1 MLYNNLLIYYNRVL
15 STGRFSDSSG
25 RSGSDIKRFGVVMA
39 ETDKDDLISILE
51 EEDVI
56 AEIPLTLP
64 MMPVRDIVIFSDM
77 LLPLF
82 VGLLPLFVGR
92 DKSVRAVD
100 ESVSKDSFLF
110 LATQKDPAIEN
121 PEPDDIYRVG
131 TVSRVLRTLKLPD
144 GRVKTLVQGITK
156 ARIQR
161 YVAKKSYY
169 RVRIEIVDEFTVE
182 DLSLET
188 EALMR
193 NVREHSEKILTLRGE
208 MSADVTTV
216 LDSIDEPGKLAD
228 LVATNLKLKI
238 DEAQEL
244 LEIIDPVQ
252 RLEKVNTFLS
262 REVELSTMQAKIQS
276 EVKDEIF
283 KNQRDYFLREQ
294 VRAIHKELGEQDDRA
309 QEIEEYRKKI
319 KRAMMSKEAEKE
331 ATKQLRR
338 LDQMHPDSAESAVVR
353 TYLDWLVEMPW
364 SKTTRDTL
372 DIKTAKSALDKDHY
386 GLEKVKDRILE
397 YLSVRKLNAKMKGP
411 ILCFVGPPGVGKT
424 SLGQAIARALNRKFI
439 RISLGGIRDEAEI
452 RGHRRTYIGALPGR
466 ILQGL
471 KQCGSRNPVFM
482 MDEIDKLGSDFRG
495 DPSSALLEAL
505 DPEQNAEFSDHYLNL
520 QFDLSK
526 VMFILTANITD
537 TIPSALLDRMEVITL
552 PGYTEDEKRR
562 IAQRHLIPRQLKE
575 NGLKPDRLSISA
587 GAIDLIITEY
597 TSESGLRNL
606 EREIGTVCRKVARK
620 IAEGKRGSFKIN
632 RNNLH
637 KFLGI
642 AKYYPEMDQENSQ
655 VGLSTGLAWTQ
666 AGGEVMYVESS
677 LIRGK
682 GELIITGQLG
692 DVMQESARAAVS
704 YSRANIQSFGGKT
717 SIFDSVDVH
726 IHVPAG
732 AIPKDGPS
740 AGIAMATALVSAAT
754 GKPVRND
761 VAMTGEI
768 TLRGRVLPIG
778 GLKEK
783 TLGALRAG
791 IHTIII
797 PAKNKK
803 DVGEI
808 PARIKRKVKY
818 VSVQSMDEVLG
829 VALLKAPA
837 VSKAR
842 GKKPTAK
849 KTK

>member
-1 MLYNNLLIYYNRVL
+1 
-15 STGRFSDSSG
+15 
-25 RSGSDIKRFGVVMA
+25 MA
-39 ETDKDDLISILE
+39 ETDKDDLISII
-51 EEDVI
+51 EEDEVI
-56 AEIPLTLP
+56 TDIPLTLP
-64 MMPVRDIVIFSDM
+64 MMPVRDIVIFTDM

-82 VGLLPLFVGR
+82 VGR
-92 DKSVRAVD
+92 EKSLHAVE
-100 ESVSKDSFLF
+100 ESVNKDGFLF

-121 PEPDDIYRVG
+121 PETGDIYRVG
-131 TVSRVLRTLKLPD
+131 TVGRVLRMLKLPD

-156 ARIQR
+156 ARIVR
-161 YVAKKSYY
+161 YTGKKLYY
-169 RVRIEIVDEFTVE
+169 RVKIETIDESPAGEVD
-182 DLSLET
+182 LEVK
-188 EALMR
+188 ALMR
-193 NVREHSEKILTLRGE
+193 NVREYSEKILALRGE

-216 LDSIDEPGKLAD
+216 LDSVEDPGKLAD
-228 LVATNLKLKI
+228 LVASNLKLKI

-252 RLEKVNTFLS
+252 RLQKVNSLLS
-262 REVELSTMQAKIQS
+262 REVDLSTMQAKIQS

-319 KRAMMSKEAEKE
+319 KRARMSKEAGKE
-331 ATKQLRR
+331 ARKQLRR

-364 SKTTRDTL
+364 SKKTKEVI

-386 GLEKVKDRILE
+386 GLKKIKDRILE
-397 YLSVRKLNAKMKGP
+397 YLSVRKLNPKMKGP

-424 SLGQAIARALNRKFI
+424 SLGQAIAGALNRKFI

-482 MDEIDKLGSDFRG
+482 MDEIDKLGADFRG

-520 QFDLSK
+520 SFDLSQ

-537 TIPSALLDRMEVITL
+537 TIPSALLDRMEIITL
-552 PGYTEDEKRR
+552 PGYTEDEKKV
-562 IAQRHLIPRQLKE
+562 IARRHLITRQVSE
-575 NGLKPDRLSISA
+575 NGLAAKNFAISP
-587 GAIDLIITEY
+587 GALALIITEY
-597 TSESGLRNL
+597 TSEAGLRNL
-606 EREIGTVCRKVARK
+606 EREIGSICRKVARK
-620 IAEGKRGSFKIN
+620 IAEGEKGPFKIN

-637 KFLGI
+637 KYLGV
-642 AKYYPEMDQENSQ
+642 AKFYPEMDREHNQI
-655 VGLSTGLAWTQ
+655 GLSTGLAWTQ
-666 AGGEVMYVESS
+666 AGGEVMYVEAS

-704 YSRANIQSFGGKT
+704 YSRANIQAYGGQAKV
-717 SIFDSVDVH
+717 FDSVDIH

-740 AGIAMATALVSAAT
+740 AGIAMATALISSAT
-754 GKPVRND
+754 GNPVRSD

-768 TLRGRVLPIG
+768 TLRGRVLPVG

-783 TLGALRAG
+783 SLGALRAG
-791 IHTIII
+791 IHKIII
-797 PAKNKK
+797 PTKNKK
-803 DVGEI
+803 DLTEI
-808 PARIKRKVKY
+808 PRNIQRKIKY
-818 VSVQSMDEVLG
+818 IPVQEMDEVLKLSLEKG
-829 VALLKAPA
+829 PSAGK
-837 VSKAR
+837 R
-842 GKKPTAK
+842 IGKKSNRK
-849 KTK
+849 Q